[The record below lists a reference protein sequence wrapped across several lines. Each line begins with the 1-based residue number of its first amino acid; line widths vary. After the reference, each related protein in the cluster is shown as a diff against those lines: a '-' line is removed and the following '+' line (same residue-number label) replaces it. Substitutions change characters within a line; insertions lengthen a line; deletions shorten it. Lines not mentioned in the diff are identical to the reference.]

1 LNIDDSRLYPTRQLK
16 NYAILCLMTDTYL
29 VADVGGTQI
38 RAALFPT
45 NLSTPLKIVRTSTQ
59 GDGIPP
65 LDRLCDLMASIW
77 PSFGRVAALAVAA
90 PGPSDPYEGIVFEA
104 PNIPGWKNIPL
115 KQHLQERF
123 KIPAA
128 VGNDANLAALGE
140 WRFGAGR
147 GHEHLVYITVS
158 TGIGGGVI
166 NDGKLLLGVRG
177 LAGEMGHITV
187 MPDGPMCGCGQ
198 RGHLEALAS
207 GPAIVKWVEEQLA
220 QGVQSI
226 LSEQTRLTARD
237 ISRAAN
243 ENDALAIAA
252 LNRAGTYL
260 GIALADYL
268 HIFNPSAIIIG
279 GGVSRSGDHFWTPM
293 KTALREHVLSEAYL
307 KDLVLTTAALGD
319 DVGLMGALALAQ
331 SLVQS

>member
-1 LNIDDSRLYPTRQLK
+1 MI
-16 NYAILCLMTDTYL
+16 DTYL

-45 NLSTPLKIVRTSTQ
+45 DDSTPLKIVRTPTQ
-59 GDGIPP
+59 GEGIPTLERL
-65 LDRLCDLMASIW
+65 LDLLASIW
-77 PSFGRVAALAVAA
+77 PSFGRVTAIAVAA

-115 KQHLQERF
+115 KKHLQERF

-140 WRFGAGR
+140 WRFGAAR
-147 GHEHLVYITVS
+147 GHNHVVYLTVS

-166 NDGKLLLGVRG
+166 IDGKLLLGVRG

-187 MPDGPMCGCGQ
+187 MHNGPLCGCGQ

-207 GPAIVKWVEEQLA
+207 GPAIARWAAEQVA
-220 QGVQSI
+220 QGAPSALAKI
-226 LSEQTRLTARD
+226 SPLTARE
-237 ISRAAN
+237 IARAAA
-243 ENDALAIAA
+243 ENDALAISA
-252 LNRAGTYL
+252 LNRAGMYV

-268 HIFNPSAIIIG
+268 HIFNPSAIIVG
-279 GGVSRSGDHFWTPM
+279 GGVSRSGDHFWEPM
-293 KTALREHVLSEAYL
+293 QTALRTHVISDAYL
-307 KDLVLTTAALGD
+307 QDLLVARAALGD
-319 DVGLMGALALAQ
+319 EVGLMGALALAQ
-331 SLVQS
+331 SVEQS